1 MKNQSASIDFPFGAK
16 RNDNF
21 SKTGKGTVRH
31 SA

>member
-1 MKNQSASIDFPFGAK
+1 MENQSPEIDFPFGAE